1 MSRRKGLQY
10 SYLTTNATDVK
21 AKGGTVKIVRFAW
34 QGETR
39 YGLVEGD
46 VVHAVEGGLF
56 GALEQSE
63 RIGTLSEV
71 QLLAPCTP
79 TKIVAVGLNYADHAA
94 EAHREVPTEPLI
106 FLKPPSA
113 VIGPGENVAYPPI
126 SQRVDYEAELAV
138 VIGRRVR
145 NISADEALNCVLGYT
160 CGNDV
165 TARDLQHQDD
175 QWTRSKSFD
184 TFCPLGPWIVTRL
197 DPSDLSIEG
206 RVNGEVRQRSRT
218 HHMIFPVAQLIHFVA
233 QVMTLQPGDV
243 ILTGTPAGIGPLQR
257 GDRVEVEIEGIG
269 VLENTVV

>member
-1 MSRRKGLQY
+1 MDKY
-10 SYLTTNATDVK
+10 K

-46 VVHAVEGGLF
+46 VVYTVEGDPF
-56 GALEQSE
+56 GTLEQRE
-63 RIGTLSEV
+63 RIGTLPEV
-71 QLLAPCTP
+71 RLLAPCAP

-94 EAHREVPTEPLI
+94 EAHREIPTEPLI

-113 VIGPGENVAYPPI
+113 VIGPGEKVAYPPI

-138 VIGRRVR
+138 VIGRQVR
-145 NISADEALNCVLGYT
+145 NISADEALNCLLGYT
-160 CGNDV
+160 CGNDI
-165 TARDLQHQDD
+165 TARDLQRQDE

-184 TFCPLGPWIVTRL
+184 TFCPLGPWIVTHL
-197 DPSDLSIEG
+197 DPNDLSIEG
-206 RVNGEVRQRSRT
+206 RANGEARQRSRT
-218 HHMIFPVAQLIHFVA
+218 RHMIFPVPQLIHFVA

-243 ILTGTPAGIGPLQR
+243 ILTGTPAGVGPLQR

-269 VLENTVV
+269 VLENRVV